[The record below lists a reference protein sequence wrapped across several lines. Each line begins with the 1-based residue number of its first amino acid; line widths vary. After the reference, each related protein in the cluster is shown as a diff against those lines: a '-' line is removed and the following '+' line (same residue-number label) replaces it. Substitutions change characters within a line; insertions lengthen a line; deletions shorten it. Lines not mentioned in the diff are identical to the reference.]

1 MLRTRCGGQEKSN
14 VTQMASYPES
24 LAQRSQSLVTSRSLN
39 GYNWSQRW
47 PAAALANSSNGTFEL
62 ALTAKIVPQAAA
74 ARYVALSPSGWALLC
89 PPHGAIRTG
98 RFTLVP
104 TTVVERS
111 RLLTF
116 RSTRGRSAQDSKPRR
131 VRAHADSTRLP

>member
-1 MLRTRCGGQEKSN
+1 MLRSRLGGHWESK
-14 VTQMASYPES
+14 VTQIASYPDS
-24 LAQRSQSLVTSRSLN
+24 FAQRSQSSVTSRSRN

-47 PAAALANSSNGTFEL
+47 PVAALANSSNGTFEL

-89 PPHGAIRTG
+89 PPQGAMRTG

-111 RLLTF
+111 SALTS
-116 RSTRGRSAQDSKPRR
+116 RNTRGRNAQDS
-131 VRAHADSTRLP
+131 

>member
-1 MLRTRCGGQEKSN
+1 MLRSRLGGHWESN
-14 VTQMASYPES
+14 VTQIASYPES
-24 LAQRSQSLVTSRSLN
+24 FAQRSQSLVTSRSLN
-39 GYNWSQRW
+39 GYSWSQRC

-111 RLLTF
+111 RVLTL
-116 RSTRGRSAQDSKPRR
+116 RNTRGRKAHDS
-131 VRAHADSTRLP
+131 